1 MDGAILQAVGGLG
14 VFLIGIHLLTEG
26 LRSVAGNRMRDY
38 ISRAAGTPARGALT
52 GAVVTAVVQSSSAT
66 TVAAVGL
73 AGAGVLAFEQ
83 SLGIIFGA
91 NVGTTLTG
99 WLVAVVG
106 FKVELGSLS
115 GVIVLCGAL
124 LRLIGHRP
132 LVKST
137 GAAIAGFG
145 LVFLGIDFLKVG
157 MSGLSEHLVLPEGL
171 GVTFG
176 GKLLAL
182 GMGVVLSLVTQS
194 SSATIAATLT
204 ALSGGVIELPA
215 ALAVAIGA
223 DIGTT
228 GTAVLATAGGTVA
241 SRRTGW
247 AHVIYNCLTGVLA
260 FAILPLYLLLIRS
273 VSPALETSDPETL
286 TVLFHTSFNVVG
298 TLLALPLTKP
308 FGNLIRR
315 IVPGGDGP
323 SLTSDLDPALLADPR
338 AGLEGATRST
348 RLIGAMSLDALG
360 SATSDEASDLV
371 DAKCRRVLGA
381 VVLARDYLSRIFA
394 SGLPPSVS
402 SSALA
407 LLHVLDHSERL
418 AERCLDTDESRVA
431 RDSDFFADDLRSLRL
446 ALDTTTDS
454 CDEATPLSL
463 SEVGSLRLIAKDL
476 ETNYRSRRREIVSL
490 SVAGKLGAQA
500 TDDLLDSLRW
510 LERCTWHAWRIRR
523 YLKRA

>member
-1 MDGAILQAVGGLG
+1 MDGVILQAVGGLG
-14 VFLIGIHLLTEG
+14 VFLVGIHLLTDG
-26 LRSVAGNRMRDY
+26 LRRIAGNRMRDY
-38 ISRAAGTPARGALT
+38 ISRAARTPARGALT
-52 GAVVTAVVQSSSAT
+52 GALVTAVVQSSSAT

-73 AGAGVLAFEQ
+73 AGAGVLAFQQ

-99 WLVAVVG
+99 WLVAIVG

-132 LVKST
+132 LIKST

-157 MSGLSEHLVLPEGL
+157 MSGLSENLVLPEGL
-171 GVTFG
+171 GVSFG

-194 SSATIAATLT
+194 SSAAIAATLT

-215 ALAVAIGA
+215 ALALAIGA

-228 GTAVLATAGGTVA
+228 GTAALATAGGTVA

-247 AHVIYNCLTGVLA
+247 AHVIYNCLTGMMALM
-260 FAILPLYLLLIRS
+260 ILPLYLFLIRS
-273 VSPALETSDPETL
+273 ISPALETSEPETL
-286 TVLFHTSFNVVG
+286 TVLFHTGFNILG
-298 TLLALPLTKP
+298 TLSVLPFTKS

-338 AGLEGATRST
+338 AGLEGATRSA
-348 RLIGAMSLDALG
+348 RLIGAMSLEALG
-360 SATSDEASDLV
+360 SATSDEASDVV

-394 SGLPPSVS
+394 SGLPQSTT

-418 AERCLDTDESRVA
+418 AERCLDTERSSVA
-431 RDSDFFADDLRSLRL
+431 RGAHCFADDLRALRL
-446 ALDTTTDS
+446 ALGTATDG
-454 CDEATPLSL
+454 DDMSL
-463 SEVGSLRLIAKDL
+463 SEADSLRPIAEDL
-476 ETNYRSRRREIVSL
+476 ETNYRSRRREIVAL
-490 SVAGKLGAQA
+490 SVAGKMDARK

-510 LERCTWHAWRIRR
+510 LQRCTWHAWRIRK